1 MKSYRCYLM
10 IYRILSTAILLC
22 LIVAVPIFA
31 QDANRAEHLR
41 GAITPERAA
50 YDVHFY
56 DLSVRVM
63 PSEQAIKG
71 ENTIHFTVIKDTE
84 RIQVDLFENLS
95 IDGIIWNG
103 HSLEHERERDAF
115 FIAFPERLSANSS
128 HAVTIQYGGKP
139 LVAKRAPW
147 DGGFV
152 WDKDK
157 NGHHWVGVACEG
169 LGASV
174 WWPNKDHL
182 SEKPDSMRISL
193 EVPSH
198 LMGVANGRLRS
209 KKLLED
215 NFTRYEWFVSYPIN
229 NYNVTVNIGDYAHI
243 QDTYK
248 SIDGEALDLDYYVL
262 ADNRSKA
269 RKHFTQVHGM
279 LRCYEQLFDK
289 YPFWNDGFAMVE
301 TPYWGMEHQGAIAY
315 GNNYQNNAYDFDFII
330 IHESGHEYWGNSVSS
345 YDHAE
350 MWIHEAFTTYAETLY
365 LECRDDYETASAYI
379 NSQRSRIQNQSKII
393 GPMDVNYQGW
403 EDSDMYYKGSWMLH
417 SIGNMVNDRQQW
429 LGIIKA
435 LYQQFAHTHTT
446 TDAIL
451 AFLTNATDLNLAPI
465 FEQYLRSTD
474 VPVFVYKLDD
484 TKKGLLLKYRWENAV
499 PDFNMPFDLA
509 VGKSTMRLEPTQK
522 WQEVNLKR
530 AKPASIKPA
539 ENVFYVEIKKL

>member
-1 MKSYRCYLM
+1 MISPRCNFM
-10 IYRILSTAILLC
+10 INKISLSIAVC
-22 LIVAVPIFA
+22 LIACTVAVSA
-31 QDANRAEHLR
+31 QEFSRADRLR

-50 YDVHFY
+50 YDVFYY

-63 PSEQAIKG
+63 PSEQAIEG
-71 ENTIHFTVIKDTE
+71 ENTIHFKVINSTK
-84 RIQVDLFENLS
+84 RIQVDLFENLA
-95 IDGIIWNG
+95 IHQVAWHGQ
-103 HSLEHERERDAF
+103 SLDYDREGNAF
-115 FIAFPERLSANSS
+115 FINFPETLPANSRQEI
-128 HAVTIQYGGKP
+128 TIAYGGKP
-139 LVAKRAPW
+139 LVAERPPW

-157 NGHHWVGVACEG
+157 NGHHWIGVACEG

-182 SEKPDSMRISL
+182 SEKPDSMRIAV

-209 KKLLED
+209 KKLLTD

-248 SIDGEALDLDYYVL
+248 SLDEKNLDLDYYVL
-262 ADNRSKA
+262 AYNKQEA
-269 RKHFTQVHGM
+269 RKHFAQVHGM

-345 YDHAE
+345 TDHAE
-350 MWIHEAFTTYAETLY
+350 MWIHEAFTTYAETLF
-365 LECRDDYETASAYI
+365 LECRDDFETASAYI
-379 NSQRSRIQNQSKII
+379 NSQRRNIQNKSAII

-417 SIGNMVNDRQQW
+417 SIGNMVNDRQKW

-435 LYQQFAHTHTT
+435 LYQQFAHSHTNT
-446 TDAIL
+446 EEL
-451 AFLTNATDLNLAPI
+451 LRFLSKQTGFELAPI
-465 FEQYLRSTD
+465 FDQYLRNTD
-474 VPVFVYKLDD
+474 VPVFTYQLND
-484 TKKGLLLKYRWENAV
+484 TKKGLILKYRWENAV
-499 PDFNMPFDLA
+499 PGFNMPYEIA
-509 VGKSTMRLEPTQK
+509 VGKTTLRLNPSDK
-522 WQEVNLKR
+522 WQEENLKR
-530 AKPASIKPA
+530 ARPAGIKPA
-539 ENVFYVEIKKL
+539 EDLFYVETKKL